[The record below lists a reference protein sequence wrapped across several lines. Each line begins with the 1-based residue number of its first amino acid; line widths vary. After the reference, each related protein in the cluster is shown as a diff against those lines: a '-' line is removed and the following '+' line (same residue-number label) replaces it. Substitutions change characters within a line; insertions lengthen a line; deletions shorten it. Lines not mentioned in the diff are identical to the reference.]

1 MTVSSSVAAFLRPRI
16 EYVRELFGQVFSGE
30 RRPQRLLDEVE
41 TLLSVALAI
50 VFAHLLGAQ
59 NVGWAAFSG
68 YMVMRSQLAESLNRG
83 LLRITGTAAG
93 AGLAWAFATW
103 VGASSLWIGAGLALV
118 GGLAQ
123 YATLTRRRSYAWLFT
138 GLTFSMVVLDAMEAP
153 LQEVTQFALTRLLEV
168 VAGTAACIVVSLLF
182 AWTLR
187 PGIQGTQYFRRQRPE
202 GSGPGWH
209 RQAAIASLQ
218 VALCLGVLPMLAPQ
232 LGDELAS
239 QAAVTVMAAMLVPL
253 TALAVGGGAVRRRS
267 ILRLTGCLLGAG
279 SGALA
284 LLFSAGN
291 APATLLLMALGVMLG
306 RHIENSGTKV
316 AYIGTQLALVFL
328 TVFVP
333 DDFHF
338 ASSEPGWSRLEG
350 ILLGLVMLLVVRGL
364 FGLLGRAGSREP

>member
-1 MTVSSSVAAFLRPRI
+1 MLSRSSLAAFFRPRLDH
-16 EYVRELFGQVFSGE
+16 VRGLFGQVFSGQ

-93 AGLAWAFATW
+93 AGLAWAFTTW
-103 VGASSLWIGAGLALV
+103 VGPSSLWMGAGLALV
-118 GGLAQ
+118 GGLTM

-138 GLTFSMVVLDAMEAP
+138 GLTFSMVLLDAMEAP
-153 LQEVTQFALTRLLEV
+153 LQEVTQFALTRILEV
-168 VAGTAACIVVSLLF
+168 MAGTAACIVVSLLS

-187 PGIQGTQYFRRQRPE
+187 PGIQGAQYFRRQRPE
-202 GSGPGWH
+202 GSGPAWH

-232 LGDELAS
+232 LGDDLAS
-239 QAAVTVMAAMLVPL
+239 QAAVTIMAAMLVPL

-267 ILRLTGCLLGAG
+267 ILRLTGCLLGAV

-291 APATLLLMALGVMLG
+291 APATLLLMAAGVMLG

-333 DDFHF
+333 DDFRF
-338 ASSEPGWSRLEG
+338 ASSEPGWSRLGG
-350 ILLGLVMLLVVRGL
+350 ILLGLAMLLVVRGL
-364 FGLLGRAGSREP
+364 FGLLGRVAPRTP